1 MILKTTFPSRKISQ
15 GKKGGGIEILIGD
28 TIFRCNRQQTAIQ
41 FINKKLVYLL
51 FLNDVATICQL
62 KKIKR
67 ITTTTKNPHSNNC
80 NKKYSICAIKQSKK
94 QYLRYQISRTVTGL
108 RFYWQAKKLAYY
120 CFNDASRRQETH
132 GSETKAQITLGIAS
146 NMGSIFLSVLLTP
159 KSYGDN
165 AMSPEDTCTSGV
177 LLSERNLWS
186 RACYIFFFNSQIIY
200 SKFSYKKGNYP
211 IFYIQNNFDTGE
223 KKEGLLWS
231 LGKHLKSRLEL
242 LVGLLSQSKT

>member
-1 MILKTTFPSRKISQ
+1 
-15 GKKGGGIEILIGD
+15 
-28 TIFRCNRQQTAIQ
+28 
-41 FINKKLVYLL
+41 
-51 FLNDVATICQL
+51 
-62 KKIKR
+62 
-67 ITTTTKNPHSNNC
+67 
-80 NKKYSICAIKQSKK
+80 
-94 QYLRYQISRTVTGL
+94 
-108 RFYWQAKKLAYY
+108 
-120 CFNDASRRQETH
+120 
-132 GSETKAQITLGIAS
+132 
-146 NMGSIFLSVLLTP
+146 MGSIFLSVLLTP

-242 LVGLLSQSKT
+242 LVGLLSQSKTWALGGPRVSELISHLILYCCQRGGGRFLLQICRVWNPQGPLFYEHAAYIVANEAGLLS